1 MSATIQIIDWIK
13 TLQVKEDYLS
23 DKLMGIK
30 NVDWVLAYNELTALK
45 IFLTCIMA
53 YKNYFKMQ
61 CQYDYSYF
69 SLYESLNK
77 R

>member
-61 CQYDYSYF
+61 CQYDYSYV

>member
-30 NVDWVLAYNELTALK
+30 NLDWVLAYNEFTALK
-45 IFLTCIMA
+45 IFLNFMTA